1 MKIKFID
8 ALSIIPPWMCHTVFH
23 TSNSVLSGADSQFE
37 LFDFFSGLF
46 LDANDYSVPYHV
58 AELFE
63 FRTKPTEFGESN
75 EMGQQCLNFENGAV
89 MDVKE
94 C

>member
-1 MKIKFID
+1 VVLIVSLSRKIVK
-8 ALSIIPPWMCHTVFH
+8 
-23 TSNSVLSGADSQFE
+23 
-37 LFDFFSGLF
+37 GLF
-46 LDANDYSVPYHV
+46 LDANDYTVPYHV

-75 EMGQQCLNFENGAV
+75 EMGQQCLNFDNGAV

-94 C
+94 CQWIWFNDM